1 MKRCIL
7 LLCIV
12 TFSEEI
18 FAQETCPVEISGYAN
33 EMFSLFTENL
43 DNSWYWQN
51 TVHNRL
57 NLGWQAHAYWR
68 IDAGI
73 RNRLFNGDFLNIPGY
88 SKQLAKDKG
97 FFDLS
102 WNLLDKDDVLLNM
115 TCDRLY
121 LTFEKGRWC
130 FRLGRQRINWG
141 QTFVWNANDLFNSY
155 SFFDFDYIERPGCDA
170 FRGTFYHDATSYS
183 EVVVS
188 LDDADKIT
196 AAFLHHR
203 TIRSFDLQAI
213 VGVQREDDF
222 VVGGAITKDFK
233 GINFRGELAYK
244 QPLDNFTKSTG
255 IVEFSV
261 GADYLFSNNL
271 MLQGEFMY
279 NNKESILS
287 LKNILNLIQNPS
299 STNVMSMMNSWNTVI
314 LLFYPPTD
322 RLSLSFSG
330 MYMSGLETGFAGL
343 TIDYSLRNNLDFSLI
358 AQYFTTLGDKIPIE
372 ARAWFG
378 FARLKYSF

>member
-1 MKRCIL
+1 MKKYIL
-7 LLCIV
+7 LFYIAI
-12 TFSEEI
+12 FSEDI
-18 FAQETCPVEISGYAN
+18 FAQKNNPIEISGYTN

-43 DNSWYWQN
+43 DNSWHWQN
-51 TVHNRL
+51 LVHNRL
-57 NLGWQAHAYWR
+57 NLGWQPHACWR
-68 IDAGI
+68 IDIGI

-88 SKQLAKDKG
+88 TKLLDQDRGLV
-97 FFDLS
+97 DLS
-102 WNLLDKDDVLLNM
+102 WNLLDKEDILWNM

-121 LTFEKGRWC
+121 FTFEKGRWS
-130 FRLGRQRINWG
+130 FKLGRQRINWG

-170 FRGTFYHDATSYS
+170 FRGTFYHNETSYS

-188 LDDADKIT
+188 LDHSDKIT
-196 AAFLHHR
+196 TAFLYHGM
-203 TIRSFDLQAI
+203 IKSFDFQVITGIQA
-213 VGVQREDDF
+213 EEDF

-233 GINFRGELAYK
+233 GINLRGELAYK
-244 QPLDNFTKSTG
+244 QPLDNFGKSTG
-255 IVEFSV
+255 IIEFSI

-279 NNKESILS
+279 NNKKNIFSP
-287 LKNILNLIQNPS
+287 KNILNSILNPS
-299 STNVMSMMNSWNTVI
+299 SINIMATMNSWNTVI

-330 MYMSGLETGFAGL
+330 MYMSGLETGFTGF
-343 TIDYSLRNNLDFSLI
+343 TMDYSLWNNLDVSLI
-358 AQYFTTLGDKIPIE
+358 SQYFSTIGNKLPIE
-372 ARAWFG
+372 ANAWLC